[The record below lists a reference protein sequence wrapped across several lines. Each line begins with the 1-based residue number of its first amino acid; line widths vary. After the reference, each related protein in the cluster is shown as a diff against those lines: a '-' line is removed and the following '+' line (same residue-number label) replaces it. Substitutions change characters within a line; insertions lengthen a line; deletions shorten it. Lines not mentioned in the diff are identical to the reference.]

1 MQRVL
6 AKSLFFLENVSRHKA
21 LFLLLLRSDDFIT
34 SDELADKLS
43 VTSRT
48 IKSDIK
54 SISRNL
60 EETVTGIRI
69 DAKRSRGVR
78 VVFNSEA
85 LKNATKEYFK
95 IYQVNNIS
103 TDFEKRVTYIVR
115 RLLSARQPVRVE
127 NLQEELYVNTSNYI
141 QQEMQA
147 VRGLLKKYDLSLHMI
162 PKYGF
167 RVQGDYFN
175 KLLCIV
181 KMYHYFSDTEVQEFD
196 VAPFFQLFILQFG
209 TREQIRTIIC
219 QCLSATRIVFSDI
232 ALEKF
237 MMFYILLCNKHITE
251 SYKSRAIQMMDF
263 DYRITDEYGLILAI
277 DKKMK
282 ENFSQY
288 ESGNPV
294 LIEFMTYM
302 AVMNTDLYRFKDCT
316 EEKYGSLI
324 PLSREICGLVISE
337 FESLFKVQ
345 MTSETVKKD
354 LLKVMIPISMKMKLG
369 ISDDL
374 DLFFSNQQSNK
385 PIITGFIDMISSV
398 LKEFFRYEVSAREK
412 NLILNVLYEFIN
424 GIELSHK
431 KLKIALIAINGRLST
446 QQLKF
451 CMRKGYASFIEK
463 IDTKVLYELE
473 RQSDWDYDYYFCPAY
488 GKNMDIPYRPIYF
501 FEEGIT
507 EEEYER
513 KLDMI
518 FVSAYNY
525 DGLLPS
531 LHYIQI
537 EDIYKIQAFPIQ
549 RYLSKSAV
557 YMDTLIGKNH
567 GIALYVCF
575 DSSIESLDVFYFDNE
590 GMDINGITQYV
601 CMNLNVQG
609 NSQKFKM
616 ILDFISK
623 LADKPE
629 RLNQYCKEQETS
641 ISRFFQRF

>member
-1 MQRVL
+1 
-6 AKSLFFLENVSRHKA
+6 
-21 LFLLLLRSDDFIT
+21 
-34 SDELADKLS
+34 
-43 VTSRT
+43 
-48 IKSDIK
+48 
-54 SISRNL
+54 
-60 EETVTGIRI
+60 
-69 DAKRSRGVR
+69 
-78 VVFNSEA
+78 
-85 LKNATKEYFK
+85 
-95 IYQVNNIS
+95 
-103 TDFEKRVTYIVR
+103 
-115 RLLSARQPVRVE
+115 
-127 NLQEELYVNTSNYI
+127 
-141 QQEMQA
+141 
-147 VRGLLKKYDLSLHMI
+147 
-162 PKYGF
+162 
-167 RVQGDYFN
+167 
-175 KLLCIV
+175 
-181 KMYHYFSDTEVQEFD
+181 
-196 VAPFFQLFILQFG
+196 
-209 TREQIRTIIC
+209 
-219 QCLSATRIVFSDI
+219 
-232 ALEKF
+232 
-237 MMFYILLCNKHITE
+237 
-251 SYKSRAIQMMDF
+251 MMDF

-316 EEKYGSLI
+316 EAKYGSLI

>member
-316 EEKYGSLI
+316 EAKYGSLI

>member
-316 EEKYGSLI
+316 EAKYGSLI

-575 DSSIESLDVFYFDNE
+575 DSSIESLDVFHFDNE

>member
-1 MQRVL
+1 MQREL
-6 AKSLFFLENVSRHKA
+6 AKNLYFLENISRHKA

-34 SDELADKLS
+34 SEELADKLS

-54 SISRNL
+54 SISKNL

-78 VVFNSEA
+78 VVFNSES

-95 IYQVNNIS
+95 IYQVNNIG

-196 VAPFFQLFILQFG
+196 VAPFFQLFIPQFG

-219 QCLSATRIVFSDI
+219 QCLSVTRIVFSDI
-232 ALEKF
+232 ALERF

-251 SYKSRAIQMMDF
+251 SHKSRAIQMLDF
-263 DYRITDEYGLILAI
+263 DYRITDEYGLVLAI
-277 DKKMK
+277 DKRMK
-282 ENFSQY
+282 ENFPQY
-288 ESGNPV
+288 ESSNQV

-337 FESLFKVQ
+337 FESVFKVQ

-354 LLKVMIPISMKMKLG
+354 LLKVMIPISMKIKLG

-374 DLFFSNQQSNK
+374 DLFFYNQQSNK

-398 LKEFFRYEVSAREK
+398 LKEFFQYEVSAREK

-488 GKNMDIPYRPIYF
+488 GKNMDIPYKPIYF

-525 DGLLPS
+525 DGLLPP

-549 RYLSKSAV
+549 RYLYKSAV

-567 GIALYVCF
+567 SIALYVCF

-590 GMDINGITQYV
+590 GMDTNGITQYV
-601 CMNLNVQG
+601 CINLNVQG

-616 ILDFISK
+616 ILDFIYK

-629 RLNQYCKEQETS
+629 RLNQYCREQETS

>member
-1 MQRVL
+1 MQREL
-6 AKSLFFLENVSRHKA
+6 AKGLFFLENISRHKA

-60 EETVTGIRI
+60 EETAAGIRI
-69 DAKRSRGVR
+69 DAKRSKGVR
-78 VVFNSEA
+78 VVFESEA

-95 IYQVNNIS
+95 IYQVNNIG
-103 TDFEKRVTYIVR
+103 TDFEKKVTYIVR

-127 NLQEELYVNTSNYI
+127 KLQEELYVNTSNYI
-141 QQEMQA
+141 QQEIQA
-147 VRGLLKKYDLSLHMI
+147 VRVILRKYNLSLQMI
-162 PKYGF
+162 SKYGF
-167 RVQGDYFN
+167 CVQGDYFN

-196 VAPFFQLFILQFG
+196 VAPFFQMFIPKFG
-209 TREQIRTIIC
+209 TREQIKTIVC

-237 MMFYILLCNKHITE
+237 MIFYILLCNKQITE
-251 SYKSRAIQMMDF
+251 SHKSRTIQMMDF
-263 DYRITDEYGLILAI
+263 DYRITDEYGLVLSI

-282 ENFSQY
+282 ESFPGY
-288 ESGNPV
+288 ESGNQV
-294 LIEFMTYM
+294 FIEFMTYM

-337 FESLFKVQ
+337 FESVFKVQ
-345 MTSETVKKD
+345 MISDTVKKD
-354 LLKVMIPISMKMKLG
+354 LVKVMIPISMKIKLG

-374 DLFFSNQQSNK
+374 DLFFYNQQSNK
-385 PIITGFIDMISSV
+385 PIITGFIDMVSSV
-398 LKEFFRYEVSAREK
+398 LKEFFQYEVSVRER

-473 RQSDWDYDYYFCPAY
+473 RQNDWDYDYYFCPAY
-488 GKNMDIPYRPIYF
+488 GKNMDIPYKPVYF

-537 EDIYKIQAFPIQ
+537 EDIYKIQAFPIEKFLN
-549 RYLSKSAV
+549 RSAV

-567 GIALYVCF
+567 TIALYVCF
-575 DSSIESLDVFYFDNE
+575 DSNEESIDVFYFDNE
-590 GMDINGITQYV
+590 GMDTNGITQYV
-601 CMNLNVQG
+601 CMNLNVHG

-629 RLNQYCKEQETS
+629 RLSQYCREQETS

>member
-219 QCLSATRIVFSDI
+219 QCLSATRIVF
-232 ALEKF
+232 LT
-237 MMFYILLCNKHITE
+237 LHW
-251 SYKSRAIQMMDF
+251 
-263 DYRITDEYGLILAI
+263 
-277 DKKMK
+277 
-282 ENFSQY
+282 
-288 ESGNPV
+288 
-294 LIEFMTYM
+294 
-302 AVMNTDLYRFKDCT
+302 
-316 EEKYGSLI
+316 
-324 PLSREICGLVISE
+324 
-337 FESLFKVQ
+337 
-345 MTSETVKKD
+345 
-354 LLKVMIPISMKMKLG
+354 
-369 ISDDL
+369 
-374 DLFFSNQQSNK
+374 
-385 PIITGFIDMISSV
+385 
-398 LKEFFRYEVSAREK
+398 K
-412 NLILNVLYEFIN
+412 NL
-424 GIELSHK
+424 
-431 KLKIALIAINGRLST
+431 
-446 QQLKF
+446 
-451 CMRKGYASFIEK
+451 
-463 IDTKVLYELE
+463 
-473 RQSDWDYDYYFCPAY
+473 
-488 GKNMDIPYRPIYF
+488 
-501 FEEGIT
+501 
-507 EEEYER
+507 
-513 KLDMI
+513 
-518 FVSAYNY
+518 
-525 DGLLPS
+525 
-531 LHYIQI
+531 
-537 EDIYKIQAFPIQ
+537 
-549 RYLSKSAV
+549 
-557 YMDTLIGKNH
+557 
-567 GIALYVCF
+567 
-575 DSSIESLDVFYFDNE
+575 
-590 GMDINGITQYV
+590 
-601 CMNLNVQG
+601 
-609 NSQKFKM
+609 
-616 ILDFISK
+616 
-623 LADKPE
+623 
-629 RLNQYCKEQETS
+629 
-641 ISRFFQRF
+641 

>member
-525 DGLLPS
+525 DCLLPS